1 MNDKDIVINANN
13 ISKCYKIYDRPIDRL
28 YESLSPF
35 GKRYSKIF
43 FALNNISFSINKG
56 ESLGIIGKNGAG
68 KSTLLKILTGIV
80 TPTSGTVAVNGKVA
94 ALLELGGSFNPEMT
108 GIENIYL
115 TGTIMGFTK
124 KQMDEKLDYIVGF
137 ADIGDFINQP
147 VKMYSSG
154 MFARLAFAVNIS
166 VEPDIL
172 IIDEAL
178 SVGDIAFQYKCFQK
192 MKDLKSKG
200 VTLIF
205 VSHSSQQIIQN
216 CDRVILL
223 NQGKLLID
231 TKDVKYGVTQYEKL
245 IRNVA
250 DVETKEHNC
259 NALID
264 FSFDTKPNKTI
275 NEHRMGNY
283 KAIISAA
290 YFSTIQF
297 KLEDD
302 AIIESGKRI
311 NINFVI
317 ISKEDLHDV
326 VLGISLRTKEG
337 IDIWGDNN
345 LNENKVINLIK
356 GVNEIS
362 YSFYVHIKSGDYLVC
377 AGLAYFPEGKREEL
391 DQRWPIKIVHI
402 VSHKEAVGVVYSPV
416 EVHVR

>member
-1 MNDKDIVINANN
+1 MNDYDIIIKVDN
-13 ISKCYKIYDRPIDRL
+13 ISKCYKIFEKPIDRL
-28 YESLSPF
+28 YESLNPF
-35 GKRYSKIF
+35 GRRYSKDF
-43 FALNNISFSINKG
+43 YALRDISFTISKG

-68 KSTLLKILTGIV
+68 KSTLLKVLTKIV
-80 TPTSGTVAVNGKVA
+80 TPTSGSVTIKGKVA

-124 KQMDEKLDYIVGF
+124 KQMDEKIQYIVDF
-137 ADIGDFINQP
+137 ADIGEFINQP

-178 SVGDIAFQYKCFQK
+178 SVGDVAFQYKCFQK

-223 NQGKLLID
+223 NQGCMLLD
-231 TKDVKYGVTQYEKL
+231 TSDVKYGVTQYEKL
-245 IRNVA
+245 IRNVE
-250 DVETKEHNC
+250 DKKMEERVSEILKD
-259 NALID
+259 LP
-264 FSFDTKPNKTI
+264 FDTKPNKSI

-290 YFSTIQF
+290 YFSDEQF
-297 KLEDD
+297 KLQDD
-302 AIIESGKRI
+302 GIIESGKKI
-311 NINFVI
+311 CINFVI
-317 ISKEDLHDV
+317 LSKEDLSDV

-345 LNENKVINLIK
+345 LNANEVINLKK
-356 GVNEIS
+356 GINEIS
-362 YSFYVHIKSGDYLVC
+362 YSFDVHIKSGDYLVC
-377 AGLAYFPEGKREEL
+377 AGLAAFPEGKREEL

-402 VSHKEAVGVVYSPV
+402 VSNKEAVGIVYSPI
-416 EVHVR
+416 EVNMR